1 MDTDNVSAYPY
12 TGISKDLDDLRKW
25 LSEAAPF
32 STEKTHYITLL
43 HDFIK
48 NERVADY
55 IRHDAAMILLE
66 HTDVCQSLIS
76 LWGQDKFIENIRKT
90 MAR

>member
-1 MDTDNVSAYPY
+1 MYIDNVIAYPN
-12 TGISKDLDDLRKW
+12 TGVSQDLNDLRKW

-48 NERVADY
+48 NEKVADY

-66 HTDVCQSLIS
+66 HTDVCQTLIS
-76 LWGQDKFIENIRKT
+76 LWGQEKFIDNIKKT
-90 MAR
+90 MAK